1 MSDRNRLIQTEHG
14 PVSVGMAKLYERPE
28 SPLQIH
34 GNGDPAAVEAERRKM
49 SDFIQWQIR
58 RSERVANQIEQQE
71 AISVTAAAIPS
82 SFLGAF
88 MKGCGYA
95 KPDNSIND

>member
-28 SPLQIH
+28 PPLQIH
-34 GNGDPAAVEAERRKM
+34 SNGDPAAVEAERQKM

-71 AISVTAAAIPS
+71 AISVTATAIPG

-95 KPDNSIND
+95 KPDNSVSD

>member
-1 MSDRNRLIQTEHG
+1 MADPHRLIQTEHG
-14 PVSVGMAKLYERPE
+14 WVSVGMAKLYERPE
-28 SPLQIH
+28 PPLQIC

-49 SDFIQWQIR
+49 HDFIQWQIR
-58 RSERVANQIEQQE
+58 RSERVAKQIEQQE

-95 KPDNSIND
+95 KPDNSIDD